1 MSHSHRVLIITNTTV
16 TEQLSLSSSVE
27 GVYLRCDSMTLLM
40 KLTMA
45 EAGCSGSSSAN
56 RWHTFSARLPG
67 FLATNP
73 KTLTVALSVLVHL
86 LSLGSMLL
94 KVTLLTG

>member
-1 MSHSHRVLIITNTTV
+1 MSAGEHDV
-16 TEQLSLSSSVE
+16 TPVCLYRR
-27 GVYLRCDSMTLLM
+27 GDSMTLLM

-45 EAGCSGSSSAN
+45 EAGWSGSSSAK

-73 KTLTVALSVLVHL
+73 NTLRGGRGEEMETTREE
-86 LSLGSMLL
+86 L
-94 KVTLLTG
+94 K